1 MPNRK
6 LILLMSVSLDG
17 FAARRDHSLDWF
29 LREEDPDRPDGRA
42 RQQATTD
49 LLRGMGLIV
58 LGRRACVD
66 MAPAWAG
73 SEGDVADLMNAL
85 PKVVFSSTLDGV
97 EWNNT
102 RVSRRSV
109 EDEIPELK
117 AEVGRDIICFGG
129 ASFANG
135 LASARLID
143 EYRLTVHPIALGDGL
158 PLLHGLSEPQ
168 PLDLIS
174 TTVYARGSMETV
186 YVPRA

>member
-29 LREEDPDRPDGRA
+29 LREEDPDRSDGRA

-66 MAPAWAG
+66 MAPAWSS
-73 SEGDVADLMNAL
+73 SEGGVADLMNAL

-97 EWNNT
+97 DWNDT

-117 AEVGRDIICFGG
+117 AEAGGDIICFGG

-135 LASARLID
+135 LAAARLID
-143 EYRLTVHPIALGDGL
+143 EYRLTIHPVALGDGL
-158 PLLHGLSEPQ
+158 PLLHGLPEPQ
-168 PLDLIS
+168 PLELVS
-174 TTVYARGSMETV
+174 STVYPRGSLANV
-186 YVPRA
+186 YVPRG